1 MALTPALR
9 AFGQQACDLEHDFAC
24 DDRPA
29 LVTALLAAAAPA
41 EDWWQAPVSRRIAA
55 LLDLALHSSGLHSLD
70 LTLHC
75 EQPGCGKR
83 FDIELPEA
91 AWAQDDGALSG
102 ALTPVAVTTETGQP
116 LMTLRRPT
124 GADLRACREDAMT
137 TLLDASPAAVAH
149 ALLQR
154 LCLAGTPGDGD
165 APRAAQALAEADP
178 LVAFSVHCTCPECG
192 TPDDYAI
199 DLEAEALRQLAL
211 RQIALVD
218 EVHRIASRYGW
229 SEREIFEVPPA
240 RRRLYLQAM
249 NASEEPFA

>member
-1 MALTPALR
+1 MTPTPALL
-9 AFGQQACDLEHDFAC
+9 AFGQQACDLEHDFAS

-29 LVTALLAAAAPA
+29 LVTALLAAAAPT

-55 LLDLALHSSGLHSLD
+55 LLDLALHSSGLRSLD
-70 LTLHC
+70 LMLRC
-75 EQPGCGKR
+75 EQPDCGKR
-83 FDIELPEA
+83 FGIELPEE
-91 AWAQDDGALSG
+91 AWAQDDDAL
-102 ALTPVAVTTETGQP
+102 LPVAVMTDAGQP

-137 TLLDASPAAVAH
+137 TPLDADPATVAR
-149 ALLQR
+149 ALLKR
-154 LCLAGTPGDGD
+154 LCLAGTPADGD

-178 LVAFSVHCTCPECG
+178 LVAFRVHCACPECG
-192 TPDDYAI
+192 TPDDHAI

-211 RQIALVD
+211 RQVALLD

-249 NASEEPFA
+249 GAGEEPFA

>member
-1 MALTPALR
+1 MTPTPALR

-55 LLDLALHSSGLHSLD
+55 LLDLALDSSGLRSLD
-70 LTLHC
+70 LTLRC
-75 EQPGCGKR
+75 EQPDCGER
-83 FDIELPEA
+83 FGIELPKE
-91 AWAQDDGALSG
+91 AWAQDDDAL
-102 ALTPVAVTTETGQP
+102 LPVAVTTDAGQP

-137 TLLDASPAAVAH
+137 TLLDADPAAVAH
-149 ALLQR
+149 ALLKR
-154 LCLAGTPGDGD
+154 LCLAGTPADGD

-192 TPDDYAI
+192 TPDDHAI
-199 DLEAEALRQLAL
+199 DLEAEALHQLAL
-211 RQIALVD
+211 RQVALLD

-249 NASEEPFA
+249 GAGEEPFA